1 MKMWN
6 KIKYSLAIGIIFLNP
21 VVYAETTVYTED
33 KPAILLTPAQ
43 PEFVIKLKSNAT
55 TGYSWFLRKYDPH
68 FVQPVK
74 HVYQAST
81 SQLVGSPGFELW
93 TFRAKP
99 TAFIVPQVSAIY
111 FIYARPCE

>member
-1 MKMWN
+1 MWN

-33 KPAILLTPAQ
+33 KPAIVLTSTQ

-68 FVQPVK
+68 FVRPVK
-74 HVYQAST
+74 HVYQ
-81 SQLVGSPGFELW
+81 
-93 TFRAKP
+93 
-99 TAFIVPQVSAIY
+99 
-111 FIYARPCE
+111 